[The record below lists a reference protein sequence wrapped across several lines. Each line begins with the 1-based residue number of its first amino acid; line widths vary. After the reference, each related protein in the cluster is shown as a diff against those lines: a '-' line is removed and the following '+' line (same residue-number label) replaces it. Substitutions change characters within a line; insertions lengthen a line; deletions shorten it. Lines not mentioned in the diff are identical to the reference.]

1 VTIASFAISGLL
13 FALMIGIS
21 WYGAVTLPSDA
32 RIPLHYG
39 LGYYNNFAPKTVGLI
54 LWPVGAAV
62 VFAVLAAVAEHAIK
76 PNHGKA
82 SASLII
88 LPIVLAVLI
97 ATQWGA
103 ISLARRNT
111 AVPLDH

>member
-39 LGYYNNFAPKTVGLI
+39 LGYYNNFDQAESRRQGRRVAHHPADRARSPHRH
-54 LWPVGAAV
+54 PVGRDLAGQKERRGPAGPLVTSWNRPPQTRDTQGPPAAGLP
-62 VFAVLAAVAEHAIK
+62 LAK
-76 PNHGKA
+76 
-82 SASLII
+82 
-88 LPIVLAVLI
+88 
-97 ATQWGA
+97 
-103 ISLARRNT
+103 
-111 AVPLDH
+111 